1 MLNEL
6 GSLPDLPT
14 SNSKKN
20 NKQFKK
26 SQPFWNQ
33 NLDSAWKDVCR
44 AEKDYLNY
52 KANQNFQAQRKNEL
66 HTIFKNCQNVF
77 DRKFRYFKRKHRKQG
92 FVDLQN
98 SAQTNPSEMWAQLN
112 RLSSPPTTRAALQ
125 IV

>member
-1 MLNEL
+1 MLLNEL

-52 KANQNFQAQRKNEL
+52 KANQIYQTQRKSEL
-66 HTIFKNCQNVF
+66 HKKFKDCQNVF
-77 DRKFRYFKRKHRKQG
+77 DRKFRYFKQKHRKQG
-92 FVDLQN
+92 FVDLLK
-98 SAQTNPSEMWAQLN
+98 SAQTNPSEMCSATN
-112 RLSSPPTTRAALQ
+112 CPG
-125 IV
+125 